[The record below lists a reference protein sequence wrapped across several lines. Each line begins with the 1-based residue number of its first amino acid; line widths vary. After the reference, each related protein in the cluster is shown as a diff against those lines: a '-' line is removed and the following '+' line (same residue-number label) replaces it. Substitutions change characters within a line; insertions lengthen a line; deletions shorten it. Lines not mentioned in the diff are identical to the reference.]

1 MNAITLLKADH
12 GNVDALFKQLE
23 ALRGDGDP
31 VEKRRVMDTIIEQ
44 LSVHAAIE
52 EQLLYPALRERLDGD
67 DFPVLEA
74 LEEHHAAKLFL
85 TELEKLPAT
94 SDRFDAKVAVLIESV
109 RHHVQEEES
118 ELFDL
123 MRKAFKGTELDEL
136 GERMEQAKATA
147 PTRPHPFT
155 PDQPPL
161 QTLIAMPVAVLDR
174 FITTGRKALEDLV
187 QKGKNRAA

>member
-23 ALRGDGDP
+23 ELRGADDP
-31 VEKRRVMDTIIEQ
+31 VQKRRIVDHVIEQ
-44 LSVHAAIE
+44 LSVHAAVE
-52 EQLLYPALRERLDGD
+52 EQLVYPALRERLGD

-74 LEEHHAAKLFL
+74 LEEHHGAKLFL
-85 TELEKLPAT
+85 SELEKLPAT
-94 SDRFDAKVAVLIESV
+94 SDRFDAKVAVLIENV
-109 RHHVQEEES
+109 RHHVAEEEG

-123 MRKAFKGTELDEL
+123 LREHFKGTELDAL
-136 GERMEQAKATA
+136 GEQLEEAKKTA

-174 FITTGRKALEDLV
+174 FLTTGRKAVMDALN
-187 QKGKNRAA
+187 KGRAA

>member
-1 MNAITLLKADH
+1 MNAISLLKADH

-23 ALRGDGDP
+23 ALRGKDDP
-31 VEKRRVMDTIIEQ
+31 VEKRRLIDLVIEQ

-52 EQLLYPALRERLDGD
+52 EQLVYPLLRERLGD

-74 LEEHHAAKLFL
+74 LEEHHGAKLFL
-85 TELEKLPAT
+85 SELEKLPAT
-94 SDRFDAKVAVLIESV
+94 SDRFDAKVAVLIENV
-109 RHHVQEEES
+109 RHHVEEEEG

-123 MRKAFKGTELDEL
+123 LREHVKGTELDAL
-136 GERMEQAKATA
+136 GEQLEEAKKTA

-161 QTLIAMPVAVLDR
+161 QTLISMPVAVLDHL
-174 FITTGRKALEDLV
+174 ITTGRKAVDEALRR
-187 QKGKNRAA
+187 GRAA